1 MGMIPACLLYQ
12 YLGPKKLYGEWIPS
26 LSSLLDSF
34 LFLKHAP
41 WWWGCSINMVAPNK
55 ENDNLAMDP
64 WCNSTTLTEPDG
76 TSWNK
81 LCNCSLVVLWVVGWK
96 EPILH
101 VNAQLK
107 PPKAYKAITMFFSRN
122 TAESR
127 SAEKRRFQRKFL
139 WPHLGKVPCRPTV
152 SRGVLQDLWKADQ
165 KRLINRDEFKLFDDD
180 CAWFALDI
188 LPLLTPHL
196 GHAARAWALKTE
208 N

>member
-152 SRGVLQDLWKADQ
+152 SRGVLQICGKQIKNDW
-165 KRLINRDEFKLFDDD
+165 LIEMSLSYSMMT
-180 CAWFALDI
+180 ALGSHLI
-188 LPLLTPHL
+188 SCRFSHRTWATLLVHEP
-196 GHAARAWALKTE
+196 
-208 N
+208 